1 MTAISTSGHPALRR
15 TRTGCP
21 LDAKQCKWHVIGV
34 RCAAP
39 IGTNEIWRAIWLR
52 WLDLGRGRSSGR
64 HFGEVT
70 ARPAPQDRRRVR
82 RLATLSVTDVF
93 ALMTALLDHTEQ
105 FKKLKAGLLG
115 TAALQGY
122 GDRGRKERGPP
133 IFMGLFPPS
142 ARSNSSHKAH
152 QARPKRCPIGQ
163 YCLLRV
169 RENNSNL
176 CVCAHH
182 TSITASPDEPPLWA
196 QPRPQAATL

>member
-82 RLATLSVTDVF
+82 RLATFGTRAQGLARAFTARDLARRLSAERRESAPQSGCSASHDPPTNWPASTCSANARSDP
-93 ALMTALLDHTEQ
+93 T
-105 FKKLKAGLLG
+105 
-115 TAALQGY
+115 TAAALSY
-122 GDRGRKERGPP
+122 SGRLALAAVGREHLTVGP
-133 IFMGLFPPS
+133 L
-142 ARSNSSHKAH
+142 
-152 QARPKRCPIGQ
+152 
-163 YCLLRV
+163 
-169 RENNSNL
+169 
-176 CVCAHH
+176 
-182 TSITASPDEPPLWA
+182 
-196 QPRPQAATL
+196 